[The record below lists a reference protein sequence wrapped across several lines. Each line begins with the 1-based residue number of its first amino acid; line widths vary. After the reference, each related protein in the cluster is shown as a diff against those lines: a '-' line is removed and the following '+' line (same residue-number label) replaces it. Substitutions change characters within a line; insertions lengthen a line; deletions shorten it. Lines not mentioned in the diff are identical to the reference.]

1 MDQCKSNLKCM
12 CVVCDCVQY
21 FFGVCPK
28 TQAQYSFS
36 FCLNFNNRIEHSVLK
51 PLILSNILSALQNH
65 LQNIFL
71 ETVIWVEKCGRK
83 FAIPLKQ
90 SKTAKGKKVNALKP
104 QTHIDYTHTPRI
116 SEKSCGITSKWGQ
129 TNGAHAG
136 FQLRSFLLLLK
147 FSDLDSEIGEQS
159 ENEAHTGFNKPQF
172 TSDFSLVSLNSTK
185 MKRNQMDLWTIASL

>member
-36 FCLNFNNRIEHSVLK
+36 FCLNFNNRIEHSILK

-71 ETVIWVEKCGRK
+71 ETVIWPKICDSIK
-83 FAIPLKQ
+83 TKQ
-90 SKTAKGKKVNALKP
+90 NSERQESECTQTSNTHRLHSHTENQREIMRHNVKVRPNQWSACWFP
-104 QTHIDYTHTPRI
+104 TPFFFI
-116 SEKSCGITSKWGQ
+116 VIEIFGSG
-129 TNGAHAG
+129 
-136 FQLRSFLLLLK
+136 LR
-147 FSDLDSEIGEQS
+147 
-159 ENEAHTGFNKPQF
+159 N
-172 TSDFSLVSLNSTK
+172 
-185 MKRNQMDLWTIASL
+185 W